1 MLQSLKLKLILHMNI
16 GISND
21 MIHTVCLPYTH
32 ELMLAIYVYHME
44 PYTRL
49 DHESNKILKV
59 Y

>member
-1 MLQSLKLKLILHMNI
+1 MNI